1 MEQVVIV
8 NTVWKGVVCTT
19 FCLSRL
25 CLLAASNP
33 LVRKATFQNTQTN
46 QLILKFVA
54 DATMLV
60 FKTGKFRIIEKTL
73 TYADA
78 LCLAASVTLPYPP
91 IIELQTMTAV
101 YTPSPNQPLHPI
113 DSGAR

>member
-8 NTVWKGVVCTT
+8 NTVWKGVVCTS

-33 LVRKATFQNTQTN
+33 LVRKATYQNSQPN
-46 QLILKFVA
+46 QLIIKFVA

-73 TYADA
+73 SYVDA
-78 LCLAASVTLPYPP
+78 LCLAASVTMP
-91 IIELQTMTAV
+91 
-101 YTPSPNQPLHPI
+101 YTPIMNYKP
-113 DSGAR
+113 